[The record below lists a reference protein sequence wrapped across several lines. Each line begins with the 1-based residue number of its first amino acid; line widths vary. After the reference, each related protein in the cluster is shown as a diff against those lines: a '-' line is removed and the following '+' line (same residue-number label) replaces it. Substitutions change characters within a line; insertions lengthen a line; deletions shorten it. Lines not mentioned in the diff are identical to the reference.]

1 MAARRKRGPAVA
13 RAVLAAVAASADGWV
28 LVMPV
33 RLLRAAAAA
42 PGLLL

>member
-1 MAARRKRGPAVA
+1 MAAQRKRGPAAA
-13 RAVLAAVAASADGWV
+13 RAVLAAAAASADGWV